1 MANIVEVQFTAF
13 QNLNSSGA
21 PIGER
26 YLGYRIYDEYDAD
39 YNNTFDSIDAMEA
52 AGLTPEGVFDYIDQK
67 HDKFSDTIW
76 ERGVI
81 LNDQYIA
88 PPSFKA
94 EKEEGHAL

>member
-1 MANIVEVQFTAF
+1 MANIVEVQFTAL
-13 QNLNSSGA
+13 QNLNSSGT

-26 YLGYRIYDEYDAD
+26 YLGYRIYDDYDAD

-52 AGLTPEGVFDYIDQK
+52 AGLTPEGIFNYIDQK

-81 LNDQYIA
+81 LNDRYIT

-94 EKEEGHAL
+94 EKEAGHAL

>member
-1 MANIVEVQFTAF
+1 MVNIVEVQFTAF
-13 QNLNSSGA
+13 QNLNSSGT

-26 YLGYRIYDEYDAD
+26 YLGYRIYDDYDAD

-52 AGLTPEGVFDYIDQK
+52 AGLTPEGIFNYIDQK

-81 LNDQYIA
+81 LNDRYIT

-94 EKEEGHAL
+94 EKEAGHAL